1 VKEEQTM
8 KPTRLLLLV
17 AVLSAPQ
24 AALAETA
31 DGSGALALAALAG
44 ENSPLVTPA
53 AKELLAKLLD
63 GEPASPGRLTIA
75 VKADKLTCKASN
87 VDIRAAFCELVFAV
101 GPRRSPDGTHELFA
115 TLAGSACADAGA
127 GSVFEAIA
135 KLDCKIDPN
144 EVMQMSGGGAHCDY
158 APPN

>member
-1 VKEEQTM
+1 M

-53 AKELLAKLLD
+53 AKELLAKFLD
-63 GEPASPGRLTIA
+63 GEPKASFPAGQTIA
-75 VKADKLTCKASN
+75 VKVDKLTCKASN
-87 VDIRAAFCELVFAV
+87 VDITLHSCELVFGSRTATLT
-101 GPRRSPDGTHELFA
+101 GRRRMNCSPRSPR
-115 TLAGSACADAGA
+115 SACRPMPGPAL
-127 GSVFEAIA
+127 SSKPSPSLTVRSI
-135 KLDCKIDPN
+135 P
-144 EVMQMSGGGAHCDY
+144 MR
-158 APPN
+158 